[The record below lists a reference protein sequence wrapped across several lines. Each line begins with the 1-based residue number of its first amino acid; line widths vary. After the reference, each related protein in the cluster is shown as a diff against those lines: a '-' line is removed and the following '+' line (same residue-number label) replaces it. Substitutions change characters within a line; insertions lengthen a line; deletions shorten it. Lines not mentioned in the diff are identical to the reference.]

1 MCQEAS
7 LGRII
12 EVSLDK
18 DNKFQEEKKEG
29 VGPLHN

>member
-7 LGRII
+7 LERIV

-18 DNKFQEEKKEG
+18 DNKSQVEKKEG